1 MIKSFKSKSL
11 RALYE
16 DDDPSKLPPELVP
29 RVRMILTVLDA
40 AGDISDLDQPTLRLH
55 ALKGRLKGYSAVTVR
70 ANWRI
75 IFKFRAGDAHDVD
88 FIDYH

>member
-16 DDDPSKLPPELVP
+16 DDDPSKLPSELAP
-29 RVRMILTVLDA
+29 RLRLILSTLDA
-40 AGDISDLDQPTLRLH
+40 AGDIADLDQPTLRLH
-55 ALKGRLKGYSAVTVR
+55 ALKGRLKGYWAVTVR
-70 ANWRI
+70 ANWRV
-75 IFKFRAGDAHDVD
+75 IFKFRAGDAHDVE